1 MGRQVEALADFVART
16 RLEDIPDGVRRHAKL
31 VMLDTLG
38 VMLAGSQRPEVRQL
52 RAALLGT
59 AGHGAAADAA
69 AATRTATAYAT
80 GWPTGDPRS
89 VALVNGIAARSLELC
104 EGHRFVM
111 FQGGAQIL
119 PGLLAVGECRRSP
132 GRDLLGAF
140 ILGYDAGARLSLSM
154 TPRDLVHQNGQAT
167 LLGASAAGA
176 RLRGLDAA
184 TTSLAMR
191 LGATLML
198 TPSYTDA
205 ISGATALNVAGG
217 MCGHAAS
224 LAPELAIAGFEA
236 QADAIEL
243 SLGKLVAEGVRPD
256 EVLEDLGTRWEIT
269 RNWFRLRACCNP
281 IHSALDALQEALARL
296 RPDPASIERIDI
308 RTYHFAAKMDE
319 RNPANYFASRYSL
332 PHAAAGLALC
342 GSTGFDTL
350 NDDTVHDPVWA
361 AMRQRVHVAE
371 DASMTARLPH
381 RKQSRATVT
390 LKDGR
395 VATATC
401 DLPRGDFQN
410 PYEESEIRAKFHGL
424 AAHVLSADGARRVE
438 AAVDAVEAWE
448 DVAGFVTLLR
458 EAAA

>member
-1 MGRQVEALADFVART
+1 MGEQVETLARFVAQT
-16 RLEDIPDGVRRHAKL
+16 RLEDIPAEVRRHARL
-31 VMLDTLG
+31 VLLDTLG
-38 VMLAGSQRPEVRQL
+38 VMLAGSRRPEV
-52 RAALLGT
+52 AALRHGLLAAPGSAGSNSVT
-59 AGHGAAADAA
+59 AFAE
-69 AATRTATAYAT
+69 
-80 GWPTGDPRS
+80 GWPVGDARS

-119 PGLLAVGECRRSP
+119 PGLFAVAEGRHLP
-132 GRDLLGAF
+132 GRDLLCAF

-176 RLRGLDAA
+176 RLRGLDAK
-184 TTSLAMR
+184 TTSLALR

-224 LAPELAIAGFEA
+224 LAPELALAGFEA
-236 QADAIEL
+236 QADAVEL
-243 SLGKLVAEGVRPD
+243 SLGKLVGEGFRP
-256 EVLEDLGTRWEIT
+256 ETVLEELGSRWEIT

-281 IHSALDALQEALARL
+281 IHSALDALEEALGRL
-296 RPDPASIERIDI
+296 RPDPSSIERIDI
-308 RTYHFAAKMDE
+308 RTYHFAAKMGE
-319 RNPANYFASRYSL
+319 REPANYFASRYSL

-350 NDDTVHDPVWA
+350 NDDTVRDPAWA
-361 AMRQRVHVAE
+361 AMRQRVHVSE
-371 DASMTARLPH
+371 DPAMTAALPH
-381 RKQSRATVT
+381 RKPSHATVT

-395 VATATC
+395 TASGTC
-401 DLPRGDFQN
+401 ELPRGDFQN
-410 PYEESEIRAKFHGL
+410 PYDEPEIRAKFHGL
-424 AAHVLSADGARRVE
+424 AAHVLGAEGARRVE
-438 AAVDAVEAWE
+438 AAVDAVEDRE
-448 DVAGFVTLLR
+448 DVAGFVALLR

>member
-1 MGRQVEALADFVART
+1 MGRQVETLAGFVAGT
-16 RLEDIPDGVRRHAKL
+16 RFEDIPERVRRHAKL
-31 VMLDTLG
+31 VVLDTLG

-52 RAALLGT
+52 RTALL
-59 AGHGAAADAA
+59 AAPGDGPPGPS
-69 AATRTATAYAT
+69 TAYAM
-80 GWPTGDPRS
+80 GFPTGDPRS

-119 PGLLAVGECRRSP
+119 PGLLAVAEGRHLP
-132 GRDLLGAF
+132 GRDLLCAF

-176 RLRGLDAA
+176 RLRGLDAT

-224 LAPELAIAGFEA
+224 LAPELALAGFEA
-236 QADAIEL
+236 QSDAVEL
-243 SLGKLVAEGVRPD
+243 SLGRLVAEGFRP
-256 EVLEDLGTRWEIT
+256 ETVLEDLGTRWEIT

-308 RTYHFAAKMDE
+308 RTYQFAAKMGE
-319 RNPANYFASRYSL
+319 RDPANYFASRYSL

-350 NDDTVHDPVWA
+350 NDDTVHDPAWA
-361 AMRQRVHVAE
+361 AMRQRVHVSE
-371 DASMTARLPH
+371 DMAMTAALPH
-381 RKQSRATVT
+381 RKPSLATVT

-395 VATATC
+395 SASGTC

-410 PYEESEIRAKFHGL
+410 PYDESEIRAKFHGL
-424 AAHVLSADGARRVE
+424 AAHVLSADGARRAE
-438 AAVDAVEAWE
+438 AAVDAVEDWE
-448 DVAGFVTLLR
+448 DVAGFVKLLR
-458 EAAA
+458 QASR